1 MRKIVLLFCLF
12 VSQIVLA
19 QKDAELE
26 KRLSEFMVINDGM
39 DLNKVMDYTYP
50 KLFTIVPREKL
61 MEAMQAAFDNEEMT
75 IKLDS
80 FKKNTIFPVFNL
92 ENGSYAKV
100 IYSMI
105 MLMAFKED
113 QGDSL
118 SAEDKKERDDF
129 MISHMESEYGKGN
142 ASIDQATGLLKI
154 KVTSPMVAIKDSYA
168 KQWSFVNLEENEMTG
183 RLFSKAVLT
192 KLATY
197 K

>member
-1 MRKIVLLFCLF
+1 MRKFALLLCLIISQV
-12 VSQIVLA
+12 VSA

-26 KRLSEFMVINDGM
+26 KRLNEFMVINDSM

-50 KLFTIVPREKL
+50 KLFSIVPREKL
-61 MEAMQAAFDNEEMT
+61 VEAMQAAFDNEEMT

-80 FKKNTIFPVFNL
+80 FKINTIFPVFKL
-92 ENGSYAKV
+92 ENGLYAKV
-100 IYSMI
+100 MYSMI

-113 QGDSL
+113 KKDSL

-142 ASIDQATGLLKI
+142 ASIDPATGFLKV

-183 RLFSKAVLT
+183 RLFSKAVLA